1 MENHMNLKGS
11 KTINKKFLKLSYL
24 FIKTKAFIQKLKERY
39 ESDLFLQKKKWQW
52 NEHLMIRFK
61 KSIYLDYLEGKTKK
75 DI

>member
-1 MENHMNLKGS
+1 MENHMKLKGS

-24 FIKTKAFIQKLKERY
+24 FIKTKAFMRKLKERY
-39 ESDLFLQKKKWQW
+39 ESDLFLQKRWQW

-61 KSIYLDYLEGKTKK
+61 KSVYLDYLKEKTKR